1 MLYANSMLTNSIYVI
16 YNKIIQTAPWQI
28 LFIHLPSNDTNSTLS
43 NTLTSWLKS
52 FNVAFNASTDTSPI
66 DAYQME
72 EGCCLEIMVTSP
84 TSL

>member
-1 MLYANSMLTNSIYVI
+1 VLLKE
-16 YNKIIQTAPWQI
+16 NKHSA
-28 LFIHLPSNDTNSTLS
+28 LS